1 MDERQFTSST
11 YLEQIVA
18 KGCLTRLLLLGCLVL
33 LNGTDW
39 TGLPVFQDRFVLFQG
54 QVFTG
59 FLVLGFSLN
68 ILYLLLWKRFSSI
81 YLFFRFQ
88 LVSDLTLAGCWIL
101 LSGGVS
107 SGFIFLFLIIA
118 FFYGRIFG
126 FRATVLN
133 CLIMILFLAGVG
145 GWQFSYPEL
154 WGQMGYASGYLL
166 YNISL
171 QALALAL
178 VCMLALVGSR
188 QEQDLAGA
196 LFRKEQALAMAEQL
210 KGHILDW
217 MDSGLLL
224 LEDDGTIAAM
234 NRRALEWAGVA
245 RADEVIGLHLGKVF
259 PEIDDFRRS
268 HPNKEI
274 RREVLACKVMG
285 GVFGIK
291 VTFVPEARRTLIL
304 FSDITPYVALE
315 ERVRT
320 MEKLASIGELAAG
333 LAHEIKNPLAGIKA
347 SLQLLAGDDLAPEYT
362 DRLQQVIIRD
372 IDRLD
377 VLLKDFLAYANP
389 SPGERESV
397 DPFEVVQEVVATL
410 EPAYPDVDMVLQDVD
425 DAEIP
430 WIWDR
435 RQLYQVVYNL
445 VLNGVQIAQ
454 SEVVIRRI
462 GHGLG
467 LEVRDDGPGLDASV
481 RTRLFEPFVTTR
493 EQGTGLGLAVA
504 LRLAT
509 SNGYFIE
516 LRNRDDGPGAVAR
529 VLPLSDH
536 PDAGT
541 DGQ

>member
-425 DAEIP
+425 DAETP

>member
-133 CLIMILFLAGVG
+133 CLVMILFLAGVG

-425 DAEIP
+425 DAETP